1 MQLVKK
7 HKTDNKLIMSGNL
20 KDIIEIIN
28 SALIKYKTDTINEGL
43 DISEFKKPVLNK
55 KRNGSN
61 NKLCDGL
68 KVYSFLAKEIL
79 GYSWADIGFQ
89 AGERE
94 HSTMLWHYR
103 QFNSLYFTDKEFKKM
118 ADLCREKTIGMFNK
132 KVNDREMVVDKCNS
146 LIEQLPV
153 NVLRKFYTQYNSL

>member
-1 MQLVKK
+1 MQLIKK
-7 HKTDNKLIMSGNL
+7 HKQDNKLIMSGNL

-28 SALIKYKTDTINEGL
+28 SALIKYKTDTTNEGL

-68 KVYSFLAKEIL
+68 KVYSFLAKQIT
-79 GYSWADIGFQ
+79 GYSWAEIGFQ

-94 HSTMLWHYR
+94 HSTMLWHYK
-103 QFNSLYFTDKEFKKM
+103 QFNGLYFTDKEFKRM
-118 ADLCREKTIGMFNK
+118 ADLCREKAIGMFNK
-132 KVNDREMVVDKCNS
+132 KVNDRENVIDKCNS

-153 NVLRKFYTQYNSL
+153 NTLRKFYTQYNS